1 MMPMSLLS
9 GCNADWI
16 RFTRTKNN
24 VILNLSGYGEIKK
37 RPVFSETFQFGV
49 ILYQPAAG
57 QAKEKFFFST
67 NFSGAAGETE

>member
-1 MMPMSLLS
+1 MAEM
-9 GCNADWI
+9 
-16 RFTRTKNN
+16 R
-24 VILNLSGYGEIKK
+24 SGYILQGQAKAVKGVAILTQKK
-37 RPVFSETFQFGV
+37 RPAKSGTFQFGV